1 MTSQDTVSSTY
12 GVHSEVG
19 RLHKVLVCAPGLAHR
34 RLTPTN
40 ADDLV
45 FDLAALGGSS
55 PSPAKPHEWAWRPG
69 QRRDQCSGATSVSAS
84 SKVAA

>member
-45 FDLAALGGSS
+45 FDLAALGEHGMVRH
-55 PSPAKPHEWAWRPG
+55 PSRGPTRGGLAHGPG
-69 QRRDQCSGATSVSAS
+69 G
-84 SKVAA
+84 